1 MNRKIAIAVAALML
15 GAGPVWAQAPKAKAA
30 PRPATQPNEVVRNQ
44 VSAAILAG
52 NCEEAKRIAIAA
64 GDLDL
69 AEQALRLCAPLNA
82 QPSAQSGTS
91 SVGNSTLPAVAN
103 IESQIQAGVT
113 AYSRQD
119 FVTALSLFR
128 PLADQGVPAA
138 QFNLGVM
145 YRLGLGVPQDYAQA
159 VSWCRKAADQGYALA
174 QYNLGVMYRDGL
186 GVPQDYAQAVSWFR
200 KAADQGYAYAQYN
213 LGLMY
218 RDGLGV
224 PQDYAAAVSWYRKA
238 AEQGDALG
246 HNSLGSAYAAGEGV
260 PRDYA
265 QAVSW
270 YRKGADQGEPY
281 AQNNLGW
288 MYRDGLGVP
297 QDYAQAYK
305 WHSLSASRATNAELR
320 NVAAQNRDR
329 SASKMTPAQ
338 LAEAQRLVSG
348 WRPSTT
354 TATNETYRPT
364 PNTVA
369 APSANPYQKTCSD
382 FGFRVGTEPFSEC
395 LLSLEVSQRQAEA
408 QQQQY
413 QLQQQQYQQQVAQQ
427 QKAAQD
433 ARDRQKWETI
443 GRIGAGMSASRSPT
457 FLGGLNDGF
466 AFAAGI
472 PIAPPTPPSPPVVR
486 TLTIQTPNGNSTCR
500 YNSTTR
506 YMYCN

>member
-15 GAGPVWAQAPKAKAA
+15 GAGPVLAQAPKAKAA

-44 VSAAILAG
+44 VSAALLAG

-119 FVTALSLFR
+119 FVTALSLFL

-138 QFNLGVM
+138 QGNLAQM
-145 YRLGLGVPQDYAQA
+145 YRDGRGVPQDYAQA
-159 VSWCRKAADQGYALA
+159 VIWYRKAADQGFAAA
-174 QYNLGVMYRDGL
+174 QYNLGVTYRDGQ
-186 GVPQDYAQAVSWFR
+186 GVPRDYVQAVSWFR
-200 KAADQGYAYAQYN
+200 KAADQGEA
-213 LGLMY
+213 
-218 RDGLGV
+218 
-224 PQDYAAAVSWYRKA
+224 
-238 AEQGDALG
+238 
-246 HNSLGSAYAAGEGV
+246 
-260 PRDYA
+260 
-265 QAVSW
+265 
-270 YRKGADQGEPY
+270 Y
-281 AQNNLGW
+281 AQNNLGS
-288 MYRDGLGVP
+288 MYGTGRGVP

-305 WHSLSASRATNAELR
+305 WYSLSASRATNTELR
-320 NVAAQNRDR
+320 NAAAQARDR
-329 SASKMTPAQ
+329 SASKITPAQ